1 MSIWSH
7 LVGLAI
13 VSDDDD
19 DNDDDDN
26 GDDDNESLIADLA
39 DGWQRAPVSS

>member
-1 MSIWSH
+1 MGDLHMVFVTPRI
-7 LVGLAI
+7 LVVGLAI

-19 DNDDDDN
+19 D
-26 GDDDNESLIADLA
+26 ESLVADLA